1 MDKKIALEDGN
12 IIKMN
17 NDEGSIIIDK
27 GYLKNGEP
35 SKILTMSMK
44 DDFGFEVYTFSNE
57 QTNCVDFSIPQYDP
71 LYKHLNAILGV
82 SDSLIIDDD
91 MTLEEKQKY
100 MIIQRQK
107 QDILVS
113 FYNDLKEDSLTGKFI
128 ITVIN
133 IMRDG
138 RSKIDQ
144 EGLDT
149 KERLVKFFRAVE
161 NELLLNKEKE
171 VDER

>member
-1 MDKKIALEDGN
+1 
-12 IIKMN
+12 
-17 NDEGSIIIDK
+17 
-27 GYLKNGEP
+27 
-35 SKILTMSMK
+35 
-44 DDFGFEVYTFSNE
+44 
-57 QTNCVDFSIPQYDP
+57 
-71 LYKHLNAILGV
+71 
-82 SDSLIIDDD
+82 

-113 FYNDLKEDSLTGKFI
+113 FNNDLKEDSLTGKFI